1 MPGAGKSTVGVILA
15 KMIAYKFV
23 DTDILIQTEYSM
35 PLQDIVD
42 NLGYLELRRMEEN
55 VICSLNAKNSVIA
68 TGGSAVYSPKAMKH
82 LSLISKIIFLNV
94 KYETLL
100 NRVDN
105 FSSRGLAKS
114 DNQTL
119 LDLYKERLPLYE
131 KYAHMKV
138 DCDNLSQEDAAKI
151 IVSLVF

>member
-1 MPGAGKSTVGVILA
+1 MPGAGKSTIGVILA

-35 PLQDIVD
+35 SLQDIVD

-82 LSLISKIIFLNV
+82 LNLISKMIFLSV

-100 NRVDN
+100 NRVGN